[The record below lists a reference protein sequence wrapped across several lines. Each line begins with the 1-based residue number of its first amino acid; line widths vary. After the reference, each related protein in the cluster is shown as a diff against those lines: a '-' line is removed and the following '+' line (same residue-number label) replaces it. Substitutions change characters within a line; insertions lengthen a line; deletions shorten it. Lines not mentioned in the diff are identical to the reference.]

1 MGGRP
6 RGISEVNPIARRFP
20 WFEAIDQSSASNRE
34 ASIYMFKDLRYQRA
48 PVIRDMISRFNR
60 DTVWLA
66 TGVLG
71 TVVFAALVLAVEE
84 WRPDA
89 TNRGLL
95 SNANPATAGSAVARS
110 SKSDSKMTPGQRSSD
125 DQAFAETSL
134 PEISSAQ
141 AKPAGSIPAPIVAF
155 TPEMNRNTDRP
166 PTAPVKGRR
175 THNLRNTSSVTFGY
189 VDVKRRLIELWHQ
202 SLARK
207 EKSRTWTA
215 FSNLNSEARKK
226 AAYTAET
233 NH

>member
-1 MGGRP
+1 M
-6 RGISEVNPIARRFP
+6 
-20 WFEAIDQSSASNRE
+20 
-34 ASIYMFKDLRYQRA
+34 
-48 PVIRDMISRFNR
+48 IRDTISRFNR
-60 DTVWLA
+60 DTLWLA
-66 TGVLG
+66 TGVVG

-89 TNRGLL
+89 TQAERGLL
-95 SNANPATAGSAVARS
+95 LNANPATAGSAVARS
-110 SKSDSKMTPGQRSSD
+110 SKSDSKMTPGRGSSD

-141 AKPAGSIPAPIVAF
+141 AKPAAASTPAPIVAF
-155 TPEMNRNTDRP
+155 TPEINRNAHGP

-175 THNLRNTSSVTFGY
+175 AHNLRNTSSVAFGY

-215 FSNLNSEARKK
+215 FSNLNREARKK